1 MKKSF
6 FILCILL
13 CFLISYSE
21 ASAFWIWTPKSKK
34 LINPKYAPKDTP
46 EEQFK
51 WAMRFF
57 DGKEYK
63 QAAEEFTRLVAYFKD
78 SDLAPEA
85 QYYAGRAYEQV
96 NKFYP
101 AFNAYQKTIEVYPF
115 TERIDEIIERQYN
128 LGNTLY
134 RKYGGILMGKKI
146 MTDLGRAVEVFRT
159 VRKNA
164 PFGEYGDMAQFMI
177 GQCYKK
183 SEQYD
188 EAKGAF
194 QELIDEYPRS
204 PLADKAEYEVAQC
217 TYLASLKPNYDQELT
232 DDAIK
237 EFKKIAKNKE
247 DSHASKEA
255 EDALFLLEDKK
266 AQSLFNVAKFYE
278 KQKRYKSARI
288 YYEEVLKK
296 YSWSSFARLAR
307 ERLKDIVKLTEEEE

>member
-1 MKKSF
+1 
-6 FILCILL
+6 
-13 CFLISYSE
+13 
-21 ASAFWIWTPKSKK
+21 
-34 LINPKYAPKDTP
+34 
-46 EEQFK
+46 
-51 WAMRFF
+51 
-57 DGKEYK
+57 
-63 QAAEEFTRLVAYFKD
+63 
-78 SDLAPEA
+78 
-85 QYYAGRAYEQV
+85 
-96 NKFYP
+96 
-101 AFNAYQKTIEVYPF
+101 
-115 TERIDEIIERQYN
+115 
-128 LGNTLY
+128 
-134 RKYGGILMGKKI
+134 MGKKI

>member
-1 MKKSF
+1 
-6 FILCILL
+6 
-13 CFLISYSE
+13 
-21 ASAFWIWTPKSKK
+21 
-34 LINPKYAPKDTP
+34 
-46 EEQFK
+46 
-51 WAMRFF
+51 MRFF
-57 DGKEYK
+57 DEKKYK
-63 QAAEEFTRLVAYFKD
+63 RAAEEFTRLVAYFKD

-85 QYYAGRAYEQV
+85 QYYAGRAYEEA

-115 TERIDEIIERQYN
+115 TKRIDEIIERQYN

-134 RKYGGILMGKKI
+134 RKYGGILMGKEI
-146 MTDLGRAVEVFRT
+146 MTDLERAVEIFRT

-164 PFGEYGDMAQFMI
+164 PFGEYGDQAQFMI

-188 EAKGAF
+188 GAKGAF

-204 PLADKAEYEVAQC
+204 HLADKAEYEVAQC
-217 TYLASLKPNYDQELT
+217 TYLASLKPDYDQELT

-247 DSHASKEA
+247 DSHASKEV

-296 YSWSSFARLAR
+296 YSWSSFAKLAR
-307 ERLKDIVKLTEEEE
+307 ERLKDIAKLTKEEK